1 MYKFNFTDRHGVTR
15 RECISMS
22 GRYYDAVE
30 FIDTSIVEQIE
41 MKMIRPSEFAVRD
54 QFLKDDSQDETLMNS
69 IKEHGLLQPIL
80 VRPLSHG
87 FEIVAGHRRFK
98 TCRSLRWRFV
108 PCKIR
113 EMTDKQAFEI
123 QLTENI
129 QRKSMDPVEEA
140 EAFRRYVVDFGWG
153 GMSELAKKIGKSE
166 EYVSHRIQLLKLSPE
181 IKEQIIRSN
190 INVSQALELTNMPS
204 NRQAEIVNYVMN
216 NNPTV
221 KQIREVK
228 ALVREDISERLPR
241 RGDLSKKVCVLQTT
255 KKTSLT
261 LKLALARI
269 DTLIEE
275 VHKTVEAEQRGEI
288 LNFLMGLRLRIHNMI
303 DECIRFKIMAMK
315 SEASA
320 KTAGH

>member
-1 MYKFNFTDRHGVTR
+1 
-15 RECISMS
+15 
-22 GRYYDAVE
+22 VE

-54 QFLKDDSQDETLMNS
+54 QFMKDGTADETLTNS
-69 IKEHGLLQPIL
+69 IREHGLLQPIL

-87 FEIVAGHRRFK
+87 FEIVAGHRRFQ
-98 TCRSLRWRFV
+98 TCRSLRWRFI

-129 QRKSMDPVEEA
+129 QRKSMDPIEEA

-153 GMSELAKKIGKSE
+153 GVSELAKKIGKSE

-181 IKEQIIRSN
+181 IKEQIIRSKL
-190 INVSQALELTNMPS
+190 NVSQALELTTIS
-204 NRQAEIVNYVMN
+204 SDRQDDIVSYVIN

-228 ALVREDISERLPR
+228 SLVKDDVSNQLPYGR
-241 RGDLSKKVCVLQTT
+241 NLSKKVSVLRTT

-261 LKLALARI
+261 LKLTLARI
-269 DTLIEE
+269 DNLIEE
-275 VHKTVEAEQRGEI
+275 VHKTIEAEERAEI
-288 LNFLMGLRLRIHNMI
+288 INFLMGLRLQVHRMI
-303 DECIRFKIMAMK
+303 DDCIRFKNSVLK
-315 SEASA
+315 SKVEQ
-320 KTAGH
+320 

>member
-1 MYKFNFTDRHGVTR
+1 
-15 RECISMS
+15 
-22 GRYYDAVE
+22 VE

-54 QFLKDDSQDETLMNS
+54 QFMKDGTADETLTNS
-69 IKEHGLLQPIL
+69 IREHGLLQPIL

-87 FEIVAGHRRFK
+87 FEIVAGHRRFQ
-98 TCRSLRWRFV
+98 TCRSLRWRFI

-129 QRKSMDPVEEA
+129 QRKSMDPIEEA

-153 GMSELAKKIGKSE
+153 GVSELAKKIGKSE

-181 IKEQIIRSN
+181 IKEQIIRSKL
-190 INVSQALELTNMPS
+190 NVSQALELTTIPS
-204 NRQAEIVNYVMN
+204 DRQDEIVGYVMN

-228 ALVREDISERLPR
+228 SLVKDDVSNQLPYGR
-241 RGDLSKKVCVLQTT
+241 NLSKKVSVLRTT

-261 LKLALARI
+261 LKLTLARI
-269 DTLIEE
+269 DNLIEE
-275 VHKTVEAEQRGEI
+275 VHKTIETEERAEI
-288 LNFLMGLRLRIHNMI
+288 ITFLMGLRLQVHGMI
-303 DECIRFKIMAMK
+303 DDCIRFKNTILK
-315 SEASA
+315 S
-320 KTAGH
+320 K

>member
-1 MYKFNFTDRHGVTR
+1 M
-15 RECISMS
+15 
-22 GRYYDAVE
+22 E

-54 QFLKDDSQDETLMNS
+54 QFVKDRTADETLINS
-69 IKEHGLLQPIL
+69 IREHGLLQPIL

-87 FEIVAGHRRFK
+87 FEIVAGHRRFQ
-98 TCRSLRWRFV
+98 TCRSLRWRFI

-129 QRKSMDPVEEA
+129 QRKSMDPIEEA

-153 GMSELAKKIGKSE
+153 GVSELAKKIGKSE

-190 INVSQALELTNMPS
+190 LNVSQALELTTIPS
-204 NRQAEIVNYVMN
+204 DRQDEIVSYVIN

-228 ALVREDISERLPR
+228 SLIKDDTSNQLPYGR
-241 RGDLSKKVCVLQTT
+241 DLSKKVSAIRTT

-261 LKLALARI
+261 LKLTLARI
-269 DTLIEE
+269 DSLIEE
-275 VHKTVEAEQRGEI
+275 VHKTIEAEERAEI
-288 LNFLMGLRLRIHNMI
+288 ISFLMGLRLRVHGMI
-303 DECIRFKIMAMK
+303 DDCIRFKNTILK
-315 SEASA
+315 SKVEY
-320 KTAGH
+320 

>member
-1 MYKFNFTDRHGVTR
+1 M
-15 RECISMS
+15 
-22 GRYYDAVE
+22 E

-54 QFLKDDSQDETLMNS
+54 QFVKDRTADETLTNS
-69 IKEHGLLQPIL
+69 IREHGLLQPIL

-87 FEIVAGHRRFK
+87 FEIVAGHRRFQ
-98 TCRSLRWRFV
+98 TCRSLRWRFI

-129 QRKSMDPVEEA
+129 QRKSMDPIEEA

-153 GMSELAKKIGKSE
+153 GVSELSKKIGKSE

-190 INVSQALELTNMPS
+190 LNVSQALELTTIPS
-204 NRQAEIVNYVMN
+204 DRQDEIVSYVIN

-228 ALVREDISERLPR
+228 SLIKDDASNQLPYSR
-241 RGDLSKKVCVLQTT
+241 DLSKKVSVIRTT

-261 LKLALARI
+261 LKLTLARI
-269 DTLIEE
+269 DSLIEE
-275 VHKTVEAEQRGEI
+275 VHKTIEAEERAEI
-288 LNFLMGLRLRIHNMI
+288 ISFLMGLRLRVHGMI
-303 DECIRFKIMAMK
+303 DDCIRFKNTILK
-315 SEASA
+315 SKVE
-320 KTAGH
+320 